1 MTDAKQIISDNLIE
15 TRNMKAKIEKEL
27 ALH

>member
-27 ALH
+27 SLH

>member
-1 MTDAKQIISDNLIE
+1 MTYAKYIISDNLIE

>member
-1 MTDAKQIISDNLIE
+1 MTDAKQIISDNQIE
-15 TRNMKAKIEKEL
+15 TRNMKVKIEKEI